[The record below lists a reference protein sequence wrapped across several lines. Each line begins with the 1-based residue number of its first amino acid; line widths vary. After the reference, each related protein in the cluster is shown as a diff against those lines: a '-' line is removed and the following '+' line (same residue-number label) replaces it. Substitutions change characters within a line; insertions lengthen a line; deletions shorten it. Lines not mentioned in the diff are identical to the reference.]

1 MDSPTKEFYEE
12 GRGNSLIDPLF
23 FPSEVKDFLKKEELI
38 LFSVRDSFDL
48 LIEIGCMHGRY
59 LDWTVAEKKL
69 YIGID
74 VVVRFIEEGRKKVL
88 KLGLPPVDYQFIKG
102 KAEDI
107 AQLISSERLQSKK
120 IGCLLFFPFNSF
132 GNMEDAIP
140 VISALK
146 LSRLPFLISS
156 YQTTEKANTCRKE
169 YYSRCGYKGIRRE
182 INEKGVYFYSA
193 DGLRSVAYHPE
204 HIKKV
209 CETQNLA
216 MATMPFS
223 TLGTVYFSSTLKINN
238 KFKPE

>member
-1 MDSPTKEFYEE
+1 MDSSTKEFYEE
-12 GRGNSLIDPLF
+12 GHGNPLINPLF
-23 FPSEVKDFLKKEELI
+23 FPPGVEGFLKKEELI
-38 LFSVRDSFDL
+38 LLSIRDSFNL

-59 LDWTVAEKKL
+59 LNWAVAEKKT

-74 VVVRFIEEGRKKVL
+74 IVSRFISEGRQKIL
-88 KLGLPPVDYQFIKG
+88 ELGLSSTDYQFIEA

-107 AQLISSERLQSKK
+107 AELIQLGKINTKK
-120 IGCLLFFPFNSF
+120 VCSLLFFPFNSF
-132 GNMEDAIP
+132 GNMEDAAP
-140 VISALK
+140 VISVLK
-146 LSRLPFLISS
+146 LSRLSFLISS

-223 TLGTVYFSSTLKINN
+223 TLGIVYFSSTLKINN
-238 KFKPE
+238 RFKPE